1 MITMHHKQLKSLFLL
16 ITALLIGISTP
27 DIFAETLELNTNQS
41 VYSSQHPLFIY
52 GEAPPGQPVVLRL
65 FAPDGTT
72 ANFEQVMTKQDGT
85 FSTTLMKWPEPSK
98 DIPYGTYVIEIV
110 AQSGESKKLNIKFAS
125 DLELVTIP
133 IERSVQV
140 TVFTPEIAASDRPFR
155 VFVQV
160 SSDGHLVHEKV
171 KILLAAS
178 HVHTP
183 SDSVRSLTQELER
196 LHEGLYFVEYQPT
209 QEGTYVFHMVANHQG
224 TISHGS
230 AATLVLGQDLA
241 GLSQEIVSLNRVLTS
256 ASSELDTL
264 QSDIHGFGTTLE
276 SASDKI
282 NSGVSEIDTSVSSM
296 SSAVTNI
303 EEASLQVNS
312 LLFPIVGSIA
322 VIVAL
327 QITILARRR

>member
-1 MITMHHKQLKSLFLL
+1 
-16 ITALLIGISTP
+16 
-27 DIFAETLELNTNQS
+27 
-41 VYSSQHPLFIY
+41 V
-52 GEAPPGQPVVLRL
+52 RL

-72 ANFEQVMTKQDGT
+72 ANFEQTMAKNDGS
-85 FSTTLMKWPEPSK
+85 FSTTLMKWPQPST
-98 DIPYGTYVIEIV
+98 DLPYGTYVIQVI
-110 AQSGESKKLNIKFAS
+110 AQSGESERKNIKFAPS
-125 DLELVTIP
+125 TELVTVP

-140 TVFTPEIAASDRPFR
+140 TVFAPEIAASDRDFR

-160 SSDGHLVHEKV
+160 SSDGHLVHGKV
-171 KILLAAS
+171 KTLLSAS

-183 SDSVRSLTQELER
+183 SDSVRSLTQELEQ
-196 LHEGLYFVEYQPT
+196 LHEGLYFVEYKPT
-209 QEGTYVFHMVANHQG
+209 HEGTYVFHMVANHQG
-224 TISHGS
+224 TVSHGS

-241 GLSQEIVSLNRVLTS
+241 GLSQEIVSLNQVLTT
-256 ASSELDTL
+256 ASTELDTL

-282 NSGVSEIDTSVSSM
+282 NSGVDEIDTSVSSM

-312 LLFPIVGSIA
+312 LLFPIVGAIA

>member
-1 MITMHHKQLKSLFLL
+1 MTTIYHKQLKSLPLVV
-16 ITALLIGISTP
+16 IALLIGISSP

-41 VYSSQHPLFIY
+41 VYTPQHPLFIY
-52 GEAPPGQPVVLRL
+52 GEGPPSKPLVVRL

-72 ANFEQVMTKQDGT
+72 ANFEQVMVKQDGS
-85 FSTTLMKWPEPSK
+85 FSTTLMKWPEPTTT
-98 DIPYGTYVIEIV
+98 IPYGTYVVEIV
-110 AQSGESKKLNIKFAS
+110 SQSGMSERLNIKFAS
-125 DLELVTIP
+125 DSELVTIP

-140 TVFTPEIAASDRPFR
+140 NVFAPEIAASDRPFR

-160 SSDGHLVHEKV
+160 SSDGHLVHEEV
-171 KILLAAS
+171 KKLLTAS

-183 SDSVRSLTQELER
+183 SDSVRSLTQQLER
-196 LHEGLYFVEYQPT
+196 LHEGLYFVEYKPT

-224 TISHGS
+224 TVSHGS
-230 AATLVLGQDLA
+230 AASLVLGQDLA
-241 GLSQEIVSLNRVLTS
+241 GLSQEIVSLNQVLTA
-256 ASSELDTL
+256 ASTELDSL

-276 SASDKI
+276 LASDRI
-282 NSGVSEIDTSVSSM
+282 NTGVSEIDTSVSSM

>member
-1 MITMHHKQLKSLFLL
+1 MTAIYHKQLKSLLFV
-16 ITALLIGISTP
+16 IIALLIGISSP
-27 DIFAETLELNTNQS
+27 DIFAETLKLNTNQS
-41 VYSSQHPLFIY
+41 IYSPQHPLFIY
-52 GEAPPGQPVVLRL
+52 GEGPPNKPLVVRL

-72 ANFEQVMTKQDGT
+72 ANFEQVMTKNDGS
-85 FSTTLMKWPEPSK
+85 FSTTLMKWPEPSTK
-98 DIPYGTYVIEIV
+98 IPYGTYVVEILS
-110 AQSGESKKLNIKFAS
+110 QSGESEKMNIKFAQ

-133 IERSVQV
+133 IERSIQV
-140 TVFTPEIAASDRPFR
+140 SVFAPEIAASDRPFR

-160 SSDGHLVHEKV
+160 SSDGHLVHEEVTK
-171 KILLAAS
+171 LLAAS

-183 SDSVRSLTQELER
+183 SDSVRSLTQQLER
-196 LHEGLYFVEYQPT
+196 LHEGLYFVEYKPT

-224 TISHGS
+224 TVSHGS
-230 AATLVLGQDLA
+230 AASLVLGQDLA
-241 GLSQEIVSLNRVLTS
+241 GLSQEIVSLNQVLTT
-256 ASSELDTL
+256 ASSELNTL
-264 QSDIHGFGTTLE
+264 QTDIHGFGTTLE

-282 NSGVSEIDTSVSSM
+282 NTGVSEIDTSVSTM